1 MGEVLG
7 QLGISGPLL
16 LSQIVNFLILMV
28 LLRLFLYQPVLNML
42 EKRKE
47 RIAQSLQEVE
57 RSSSAAA
64 EAEQERA
71 KILEEARRE
80 AQEVRAQSARDA
92 ERIAQEIRSRAEAE
106 ATEIRMK
113 SQADAEAQVQ
123 TILADAKKQVADLA
137 IAATEQLLGREL
149 QNKAEQE
156 RFVNEFL
163 AQQSGSGK

>member
-16 LSQIVNFLILMV
+16 LSQIVNFVILMV

-47 RIAQSLQEVE
+47 RIAQSLMDVE
-57 RSSSAAA
+57 RSSNAAV
-64 EAEQERA
+64 EAEKERA

-92 ERIAQEIRSRAEAE
+92 ERIAQEIRSRAEQE
-106 ATEIRMK
+106 ATDIRMK

-123 TILADAKKQVADLA
+123 SVLADAKKQIADLA
-137 IAATEQLLGREL
+137 ISATEQLLGREL
-149 QNKAEQE
+149 QNRSEQE
-156 RFVNEFL
+156 RFVNEYL
-163 AQQSGSGK
+163 AQQGGSGK

>member
-57 RSSSAAA
+57 RSSNAAA

-92 ERIAQEIRSRAEAE
+92 ERIAQEIRSRAETE